1 MKIKTIII
9 GMGSAG
15 ALDRFIDKRIKFQR
29 NHLDAIKNNMPLV
42 RFEFKCVIFKYLN
55 LKSSINYYLNL
66 IYLHNSQ

>member
-29 NHLDAIKNNMPLV
+29 NHLDAIKNNKSFQLV
-42 RFEFKCVIFKYLN
+42 KLVDKNENNILKKKKTNNKKY
-55 LKSSINYYLNL
+55 YA
-66 IYLHNSQ
+66 